1 MQKQRCRDERCKV
14 QGAAGKVQVQGA
26 SARCK
31 KVQAATARYRVDD
44 VQMCRGDAG
53 AEVQIGA
60 QRCREVQSRCR
71 YSRVV
76 RCRGAD
82 TSEW

>member
-1 MQKQRCRDERCKV
+1 VQKQRCRDERCKC
-14 QGAAGKVQVQGA
+14 KVQVQGA

-53 AEVQIGA
+53 AEVQRWWKSG
-60 QRCREVQSRCR
+60 EEE
-71 YSRVV
+71 VV
-76 RCRGAD
+76 RC
-82 TSEW
+82 